1 MSNRILF
8 VDDDANLLSACK
20 RSLRDH
26 FDIETALGGPE
37 GLNLITTQ
45 EPFAVILADM
55 RMPIMDGIEFLSKA
69 KDLAPHSVRMM
80 LTGNV
85 DMDTAVNAVNEGH
98 IFRFLTKPCPKELLA
113 KSVEA
118 GVQQYQLIIAERQLL
133 EETLNGS
140 IKVMT
145 DILSLVNPMA
155 FGCASRIRRYVRQ
168 IAEQLSLS
176 NIWQIEVAAMLSQIG
191 CVSLPGDTL
200 ERVYAGQELAP
211 EEQKMIASH
220 PDIGG
225 RLIVNIPRLKEVA
238 HMISRQ
244 QEPFSWDRSG
254 QAPHQRDE
262 VAVGGH
268 VLKVAIEFDKLFS
281 RGMAPKDVVARFRQE
296 PEVYDSDIVEALT
309 NLKVSPDENQRRVVN
324 IHELDIHMILDQD
337 VYSSKDGLLVTK
349 GQEMTLPVLE
359 HLRRWAQ
366 GVGVKEPIRVLVPNY
381 ATERETC
388 SRHSDPS

>member
-388 SRHSDPS
+388 SRRSDPS